1 MPRAPVDLSP
11 ARILVVD
18 DERQIY
24 ASIRLRLGEDNE
36 VLASTDPR
44 EALKRL
50 REERFDLCF
59 VDLHMPHMNGFT
71 FIEQAREADPDL
83 GYVIVSA
90 FDDATNVK
98 RAIPLQI
105 FDFIGKPLPDR
116 AGFEHRV
123 PGWIE
128 RTRQQRLD
136 RQVAAESHRAAEE
149 VASAQLKHAVELVA
163 SESARDALLQTANLL
178 TTIHAH
184 LVTLQTL
191 LAPRARQD
199 SSLSQSMRN
208 LEAARRASDAAI
220 SVAEGFS
227 NSAYANRDTSA
238 AFLDGGIRQAIDLT
252 IRVNSAA
259 AAEVQVEYSGWDP
272 HTAIRSISGI
282 DLLLLLVPFIG
293 IAQVRAVPG
302 STLRIEV
309 GALTRLDQIVKAPA
323 TKQAVWFNRRRALT
337 AHAGVQVILSG
348 QGTPIERSVL
358 EAWLG
363 GDTEQL
369 GRVSRRGVISGLQKC
384 GGLLGCGSILEREFF
399 IALALPV

>member
-18 DERQIY
+18 DERQIH
-24 ASIRLRLGEDNE
+24 ASIRLRLGEDYE
-36 VLASTDPR
+36 LHSVTDPR

-50 REERFDLCF
+50 RDERFDLCF
-59 VDLHMPHMNGFT
+59 VDLHMPHLNGFA
-71 FIEQAREADPDL
+71 FLEQARGIDPEL
-83 GYVIVSA
+83 GVVVVSA

-98 RAIPLQI
+98 RAIPFQVLA
-105 FDFIGKPLPDR
+105 FIGKPLPDR

-136 RQVAAESHRAAEE
+136 RQLAEESHRAAEE

-163 SESARDALLQTANLL
+163 SESAREALLQTANLL

-184 LVTLQTL
+184 LVTLHTL
-191 LAPRARQD
+191 LATRAKQD
-199 SSLSQSMRN
+199 SSLSQTMRN

-220 SVAEGFS
+220 TVAEGFS

-238 AFLDGGIRQAIDLT
+238 ALLDGGIRQAIDIT
-252 IRVNSAA
+252 SRVNSPA
-259 AAEVQVEYSGWDP
+259 AAEVQIEYSGCDP
-272 HTAIRSISGI
+272 GTIVRSISGL

-293 IAQVRAVPG
+293 VAQVRAAPG
-302 STLRIEV
+302 SALRMEV
-309 GALTRLDQIVKAPA
+309 GALPRLDLIIKAP
-323 TKQAVWFNRRRALT
+323 TMRQAVWFNRHRALIS
-337 AHAGVQVILSG
+337 HAGMQVTLSG
-348 QGTPIERSVL
+348 HGAPIERRVL

-363 GDTEQL
+363 GDTGQL
-369 GRVSRRGVISGLQKC
+369 GRVSRRGVLSGLQKC
-384 GGLLGCGSILEREFF
+384 GGLLGTGPVSDHGFF
-399 IALALPV
+399 VALALPI